1 MTRRSSTPRTR
12 AISSDRG
19 SELVEMAIV
28 LPIFVLL
35 LMGIMDFGYLFQRY
49 EILLNSAREGARLAV
64 VDDTLTDTDIE
75 LRVVNYASNAG
86 LTGGTP
92 VANAGDSTMTV
103 SGVAIATK
111 TVTVTFTSDFLFLPG
126 SVNLQAVS
134 VMRVQ
139 AGS

>member
-49 EILLNSAREGARLAV
+49 EILLNAAREGARLAV

>member
-1 MTRRSSTPRTR
+1 MIRRAFSANAQAT
-12 AISSDRG
+12 SDRG

-28 LPIFVLL
+28 VPIFVLL

-49 EILLNSAREGARLAV
+49 EILQNSAREGARLAV
-64 VDDTLTDTDIE
+64 VDDTLTNPDIE
-75 LRVVNYASNAG
+75 LRVLNYANNAG
-86 LTGGTP
+86 LPGTP
-92 VANAGDSTMTV
+92 IANAGDSTMDV

-111 TVTVTFTSDFLFLPG
+111 PVTVTYSSDFLFLPG
-126 SVNLQAVS
+126 SVNLRAVS

>member
-1 MTRRSSTPRTR
+1 MIRRASSANP
-12 AISSDRG
+12 AAPSDRG

-28 LPIFVLL
+28 VPIFVLL
-35 LMGIMDFGYLFQRY
+35 LMGIMDFGFLFQRY
-49 EILLNSAREGARLAV
+49 EILLNAAREGARLAV

-86 LTGGTP
+86 LPGTP
-92 VANAGDSTMTV
+92 VANAGDSTMDV
-103 SGVAIATK
+103 SGVAVPTK
-111 TVTVTFTSDFLFLPG
+111 TVTVTYSSDFLFLPG
-126 SVNLQAVS
+126 SVDLRAVS

>member
-1 MTRRSSTPRTR
+1 MTRRSSNPRTR

-75 LRVVNYASNAG
+75 LRVVNYANNAG

-92 VANAGDSTMTV
+92 VANAGDSTMDV